1 MLARRPSQGMGQ
13 PLSILLGVDPATA
26 HWPYAPCTIIL
37 PLLIQ
42 QQDQAADVSGIFFS
56 VESAWNIVTPSPVG
70 SDPSTVNRCKAYLT
84 SRLSRRRGRKT
95 DQKFFSVYNAV
106 TGQVLMKK
114 QALPMSQ
121 APILE
126 EVYCRHG
133 VSSSLKFEVVL
144 PLFTEA
150 KPSHENLQF
159 MLVAKHRHFSNMEL
173 HFLCFFPVC
182 LTISAPGQPAASVE
196 RVFSAIQRLPHRF
209 YAIPIVLYAYLC
221 STCSN
226 LQPLQQGWALAYY
239 QEGFGVYKFLVNRR
253 IFLHLWV
260 SSYAPK
266 MRYSLLLCFLIRR
279 IFCLVHKLFS
289 RTTLKHFTISP

>member
-1 MLARRPSQGMGQ
+1 MGQ

-70 SDPSTVNRCKAYLT
+70 TDPSTVNRCKAYLT

-95 DQKFFSVYNAV
+95 DQKIFSVYNAV
-106 TGQVLMKK
+106 RGQVLMRK
-114 QALPMSQ
+114 QVLPMSQ

-133 VSSSLKFEVVL
+133 VSSSLKFEAVL

-196 RVFSAIQRLPHRF
+196 RVFSAIQRLPHWF
-209 YAIPIVLYAYLC
+209 YAIPIVLYGMLTSAVHALTSSLC
-221 STCSN
+221 SRGGHLPTIRKGLGCTNSWWTDAFFSISESAHM
-226 LQPLQQGWALAYY
+226 LQKWDILSFCVFSSGVFSAWHISCFQEPLW
-239 QEGFGVYKFLVNRR
+239 
-253 IFLHLWV
+253 
-260 SSYAPK
+260 ST
-266 MRYSLLLCFLIRR
+266 SLSHHR
-279 IFCLVHKLFS
+279 
-289 RTTLKHFTISP
+289 

>member
-1 MLARRPSQGMGQ
+1 MGQ

-70 SDPSTVNRCKAYLT
+70 TDPSTVNRCKAYLT

-95 DQKFFSVYNAV
+95 DQKIFSVYNAV
-106 TGQVLMKK
+106 RGQVLMRK
-114 QALPMSQ
+114 QVLPMSQ

-144 PLFTEA
+144 PLFSEA
-150 KPSHENLQF
+150 KPHENLQF

-173 HFLCFFPVC
+173 HFLCFFPVWSHNLSSWAACCQCWKSVQCHSKASPSVLCNTHSAVC
-182 LTISAPGQPAASVE
+182 L
-196 RVFSAIQRLPHRF
+196 
-209 YAIPIVLYAYLC
+209 
-221 STCSN
+221 
-226 LQPLQQGWALAYY
+226 PLQYML
-239 QEGFGVYKFLVNRR
+239 
-253 IFLHLWV
+253 
-260 SSYAPK
+260 
-266 MRYSLLLCFLIRR
+266 
-279 IFCLVHKLFS
+279 
-289 RTTLKHFTISP
+289 